1 MFSPIFFS
9 RYVRIGILFIDYP
22 PFIIQLPYYK
32 YLRPFKQFLLC
43 IFLNFI
49 RHVYMGVAAKNEDPT
64 KPLKKRFLRPRVL
77 QYSSKAP
84 ARFSVLSAGYCCH
97 PLTPGGI
104 TRLNLKLVGDGEKVT
119 NF

>member
-9 RYVRIGILFIDYP
+9 RYVRIGILFIVCP

-49 RHVYMGVAAKNEDPT
+49 RHVYMGVAAKNED
-64 KPLKKRFLRPRVL
+64 LKSAKRKSFFAAACSAVL
-77 QYSSKAP
+77 LESTRSFSRAFCGVLLPP
-84 ARFSVLSAGYCCH
+84 ANA
-97 PLTPGGI
+97 
-104 TRLNLKLVGDGEKVT
+104 
-119 NF
+119 